1 MQWVAETGWIE
12 MLAKDSNT
20 ISNTFTYCLQIYEK
34 FADLQES
41 EQRDFIKDVV
51 GLLASE
57 DVAHDI
63 EGVEIPLIGF
73 FIMGEGCGVHG
84 YYYLYGIEW
93 AYSNV
98 KSDYRK

>member
-20 ISNTFTYCLQIYEK
+20 ISNTSICLQISDEK
-34 FADLQES
+34 FVDLQES

-63 EGVEIPLIGF
+63 EGYRNAPPGF
-73 FIMGEGCGVHG
+73 RIWGEGLWSQAILKFCVNGLNG
-84 YYYLYGIEW
+84 LIQM
-93 AYSNV
+93 
-98 KSDYRK
+98 